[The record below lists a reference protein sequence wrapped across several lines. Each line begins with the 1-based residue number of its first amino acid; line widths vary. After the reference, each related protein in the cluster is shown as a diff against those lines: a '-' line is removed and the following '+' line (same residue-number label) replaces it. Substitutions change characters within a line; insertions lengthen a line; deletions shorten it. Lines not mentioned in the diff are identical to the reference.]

1 MSSSQ
6 DLIKDF
12 RSATK
17 KSFKMID
24 LELLHYFL
32 ESQIMQTESGIF
44 ISQQKYATDLIE
56 RFSTLGCKEAATP
69 ANSNEKLQSNDGL
82 GDANAKRY
90 RSLIG
95 DLIYLSYIQPDIM
108 YAVSLVLRFMAKPS
122 KHHFRAAKRIMRYI
136 ARTTDYGIWYG
147 ATNELKLQGFAN
159 SDWAGS
165 VDDRR
170 STLGKLFTLG
180 SGAVIWSS
188 KKQSVTSLS
197 TTEAE

>member
-1 MSSSQ
+1 MIEHTVYKKKSRKNEILLVCLYVDDIIYMGFSQ

-12 RSATK
+12 RSAIK
-17 KSFKMID
+17 KSFEMTD
-24 LELLHYFL
+24 LGLSHYFL
-32 ESQIMQTESGIF
+32 GLQIMQTESGIF

-56 RFSTLGCKEAATP
+56 RFNMLGCKETATP

-122 KHHFRAAKRIMRYI
+122 KHQFRAAKRIMRYI

-147 ATNELKLQGFAN
+147 ATNEPKL
-159 SDWAGS
+159 
-165 VDDRR
+165 
-170 STLGKLFTLG
+170 
-180 SGAVIWSS
+180 
-188 KKQSVTSLS
+188 
-197 TTEAE
+197 